1 VTPNPDNRRS
11 GPRHKP
17 GVMRGLVAE
26 RLERGMTVAEIASEL
41 QVVKSTVCYHARRL
55 GKAADARFARRYDWS
70 QVQSYYDQ
78 GHSIRECARRFGF
91 CTETWHR
98 AVRAGLLRSRPAAA
112 PIEEYLVNG
121 RKVNRHHLKQRLL
134 ASGHKRHRCEVCGI
148 VDWRG
153 RPLSMSL
160 HHVNGDGD
168 DNRIENLQLLCPN
181 CHSQTPNF
189 GIRNSSRTRALAR
202 ARVEAAL
209 ISAGATRITPS
220 AFRRLPVIGT
230 AS

>member
-1 VTPNPDNRRS
+1 VSPISDHRPR
-11 GPRHKP
+11 GPKHPP
-17 GVMRGLVAE
+17 GVMRDLVAV
-26 RLERGMTVAEIASEL
+26 RLERGMSIADIASEL
-41 QVVKSTVCYHARRL
+41 GVVKSTVCYHARRL
-55 GKAADARFARRYDWS
+55 GKVADARFARRYDWS

-78 GHSIRECARRFGF
+78 GHSIRDCARQFGF

-112 PIEEYLVNG
+112 PIERYLVNG
-121 RKVNRHHLKQRLL
+121 RRVNRHHLKQRLL
-134 ASGHKRHRCEVCGI
+134 AAGLKRHLCEACGI

-153 RPLSMSL
+153 QSLSMSL

-168 DNRIENLQLLCPN
+168 DNRLENLQLLCPN

-189 GIRNSSRTRALAR
+189 GIRNSQRTRTLAR
-202 ARVEAAL
+202 SRLEARL
-209 ISAGATRITPS
+209 ISVGARLIAPS
-220 AFRRLPVIGT
+220 ELRRLPVLGT